1 MLCIRQCQGDRVLLM
16 YDILKLFVLKPCLL
30 RAGVLW
36 PLHLTMKTLYGPWTG
51 SVLIQTSFFPHPA
64 AHLQVVLLRN
74 SCVRTQCM
82 CVEVRGLKL
91 VLSFYHEMGL
101 RSWWLAALPI
111 EPSYW
116 PLT

>member
-1 MLCIRQCQGDRVLLM
+1 MLLM
-16 YDILKLFVLKPCLL
+16 YDILKLFVVLKPCLL
-30 RAGVLW
+30 RVGVLW

-74 SCVRTQCM
+74 SCVRAQCM

-91 VLSFYHEMGL
+91 VLSFYHVKL
-101 RSWWLAALPI
+101 RDGTQVLVASCF
-111 EPSYW
+111 YH
-116 PLT
+116 